1 MNIQDEPINRSPSA
15 GRSIPTWLYVITFI
29 VAYYFSFKLGI
40 ASRLGSE
47 NISTFW
53 VASGLYL
60 ATLLLT
66 PYRHW
71 PYFILSAALV
81 QTALNLQGN
90 TPELVSSISHIANM
104 ATAVISAWLIR
115 RYIAYTPDMSLLK
128 PILKFVLVIIVV
140 TAFAALIG
148 AYSEI
153 IWHPGVSF
161 WSSWQIW
168 WFSDLLGTLLIV
180 PIIISFAKLSHPI
193 NLPKPVRLIE
203 ITILSCLVILLS
215 EYIFNTDSHDQYW
228 AIDYPYI
235 LFPLLTWAALRF
247 NTLLVSILSLC
258 IALMAVTH
266 ANIGMEALLHRGH
279 SSYEQVIS
287 IQIFLAILSFS
298 ALVLSAIV
306 NERKSAIQ
314 KLTNS
319 EERYRSFVRNSTEG
333 VWRLEMI
340 PPVDVTLSPEKQIE
354 LFTLRGVFAETNA
367 VLRDILQI
375 DDSVRSGDFDL
386 ETIFPSDNDLN
397 KKLLIEFIASG
408 YRISNMESKRIKI
421 SGEEITLLT
430 NIVGIVKD
438 GHLLRA
444 WGTETDITAQ
454 REAEESVKCK
464 IELNSLITTLST
476 RFINLQGYEIDDAIV
491 HSLKL
496 ITQFVGD
503 EHSDIMLF
511 SEDGSQVERVYEWCE
526 KGIKPH
532 HVVLEKISHET
543 HPWLVEQF
551 RQLDLIH
558 IASLDELPPEGD
570 AAKEMYRSLGIKSTI
585 DVPLTS
591 KGKFVG
597 TLGFDSMNNE
607 RKWDDDDIALLRV
620 IGEMFVGAI
629 EKKKTEQAF
638 LKSEEKFYL
647 AFHSSPDA
655 ISITTIEGGRIIA
668 TNQGVEQTTGYR
680 SHEVAGKK
688 ILDSDFWVNQADRD
702 KLINQIQVEGKVN
715 NLLTQLRTK
724 DGKILDFSL
733 SGATIEADGEACML
747 IIARDISKQKQLEET
762 ARDQEL
768 QLIQADKMSS
778 LGLMVSGMAHEVNNP
793 NNLIQINA
801 TLLQDMWPDVRAVL
815 DEHAANQGSFKLI
828 GLPYDEMRVT
838 VPELITSLHDGS
850 KRIQA
855 IVDNLKDFSRRG
867 DSQHLREIEINNVIH
882 AACSLIRPLI
892 KKKTDYLQLHLE
904 ENLPLVS
911 GNSQQLEQVVVNLI
925 INALDSLSS
934 KKGNVT
940 IETSFNKETD
950 QLEIRVTD
958 QGSGISEDNLDKV
971 FEPFFTTKL
980 DHGGTGLGLAV
991 SYNLIKNHNG
1001 RLTVESSVG
1010 HGTEFL
1016 ISLPVNKSI

>member
-15 GRSIPTWLYVITFI
+15 GRSIPAWLYAIAFTA
-29 VAYYFSFKLGI
+29 AYYFSFKLGI

-53 VASGLYL
+53 IASGLYL
-60 ATLLLT
+60 ATLLLA

-71 PYFILSAALV
+71 PYFILAAALV

-90 TPELVSSISHIANM
+90 TPEIVSAISHVANM
-104 ATAVISAWLIR
+104 ATAVVSAWLIR
-115 RYIAYTPDMSLLK
+115 RYIAYTPDMSQLK
-128 PILKFVLVIIVV
+128 LVLKFVLVIFVV

-153 IWHPGVSF
+153 IWHPDASF

-168 WFSDLLGTLLIV
+168 WFSDLLGTLLITPV
-180 PIIISFAKLSHPI
+180 IISFANLPRPI

-203 ITILSCLVILLS
+203 IIILSCLVIFLS

-235 LFPLLTWAALRF
+235 LFPLLIWAALRF

-279 SSYEQVIS
+279 STYHQVIS
-287 IQIFLAILSFS
+287 IQIFLAVLGFS

-306 NERKSAIQ
+306 SERKSTLQ
-314 KLTNS
+314 KLIDS
-319 EERYRSFVRNSTEG
+319 KERYRSFVRNSTEG
-333 VWRLEMI
+333 IWRLEMR
-340 PPVDVTLSPEKQIE
+340 PPIDVSLPPEKQIA
-354 LFTLRGVFAETNA
+354 LISRRGFFAETNA
-367 VLRDILQI
+367 VLRNMLKI
-375 DDSVRSGDFDL
+375 DDSVRAEGFDL

-408 YRISNMESKRIKI
+408 YRVSNMESQRKKTN
-421 SGEEITLLT
+421 GEEITLLT
-430 NIVGIVKD
+430 NIVGIVED

-444 WGTETDITAQ
+444 WGSETDITAQ
-454 REAEESVKCK
+454 REAEESVKRK
-464 IELNSLITTLST
+464 VELNSLITTLST

-491 HSLKL
+491 HSLKR

-511 SEDGSQVERVYEWCE
+511 SEDGSQVEKVYEWCE

-532 HVVLEKISHET
+532 HAVLENISLET
-543 HPWLVEQF
+543 HPWLINHF
-551 RQLDLIH
+551 RQLDMIH
-558 IASLDELPPEGD
+558 LASLDELPPEAD

-597 TLGFDSMNNE
+597 TLGFDSMNNQ
-607 RKWDDDDIALLRV
+607 RKWDDDDIALLRI
-620 IGEMFVGAI
+620 IGEMFVSAI
-629 EKKKTEQAF
+629 EKKRNEQAF

-647 AFHSSPDA
+647 AFHASPDV
-655 ISITTIEGGRIIA
+655 ITITTITDGRIIA
-668 TNQGVEQTTGYR
+668 TNWGAEHTLGYLP
-680 SHEVAGKK
+680 HEAIGKSSTD
-688 ILDSDFWVNQADRD
+688 LVWVNPPER
-702 KLINQIQVEGKVN
+702 KELVKQIMEAGKVN
-715 NLLTQLRTK
+715 NHLTQLRAK
-724 DGKILDFSL
+724 DGRILDFSL
-733 SGATIEADGEACML
+733 SGARVEVDGEDCML
-747 IIARDISKQKQLEET
+747 IIARDISQQKQLEKT

-815 DEHAANQGSFKLI
+815 DDHAEHHGEFKLV
-828 GLPYDEMRVT
+828 GLPYDEMRDT
-838 VPELITSLHDGS
+838 IPELITSLYEGS

-867 DSQHLREIEINNVIH
+867 DSQQLREIEINDVIH

-904 ENLPLVS
+904 ENLPTVN

-934 KKGNVT
+934 KKDNVT
-940 IETSFNKETD
+940 IETSFNKEND
-950 QLEIRVTD
+950 QLEVRVTD

-1001 RLTVESSVG
+1001 ILTVESSVG

-1016 ISLPVNKSI
+1016 IRLPVNKKTD